1 MIRVF
6 YPVPDSSP
14 DKLSLDGE
22 RFHYLTRVLRL
33 QAGDSLQVFDGKG
46 RTFGARIRSV
56 GPSALELQLALE
68 HLSPQTRSIVLLQG
82 LPKGEKLD
90 WILQKATELGMTSF
104 GAVAMQH
111 CVAKLRPSQIEE
123 RRERWQKIAEE
134 AARQCGR
141 ADVPLILPYQ
151 PLSDAIAGLPPATLL
166 LILNEREQNMRLGQ
180 ALASSADP
188 RQPIALL
195 AGPEG
200 GIHPIEM
207 ELALRA
213 GGISVGLGGRIL
225 RTETASLAALAVILH
240 VNGDLG

>member
-6 YPVPDSSP
+6 YPVPDSPP
-14 DKLSLDGE
+14 DNLRVDGE

-33 QAGDSLQVFDGKG
+33 EAGDSLQVFDGKG

-56 GPSALELQLALE
+56 APSAVELELALE
-68 HLSPQTRSIVLLQG
+68 HLSPQTRPIVLLQG

-90 WILQKATELGMTSF
+90 WILQKGTELGMTSF
-104 GAVAMQH
+104 AAVAMQY
-111 CVAKLRPSQIEE
+111 CVAKLRPSQTEE

-134 AARQCGR
+134 AARQSGR
-141 ADVPLILPYQ
+141 SDVPLILPYQ
-151 PLSDAIAGLPPATLL
+151 PLPGALARLQPGTRL
-166 LILNEREQNMRLGQ
+166 LILNEREQNIRLGQ
-180 ALASSADP
+180 ALASLADP
-188 RQPIALL
+188 RQPLALL
-195 AGPEG
+195 VGPEG

-207 ELALRA
+207 ELALQA
-213 GGISVGLGGRIL
+213 GGISVGLGTRIL

>member
-6 YPVPDSSP
+6 CPVPDPPP
-14 DKLSLDGE
+14 DKLWLDGE

-33 QAGDSLQVFDGKG
+33 QAGDSLEVFDGKG
-46 RTFGARIRSV
+46 RTFAARIRSV
-56 GPSALELQLALE
+56 GPSALELELGLE
-68 HLSPQTRSIVLLQG
+68 RFAPQTRPIVLLQG

-90 WILQKATELGMTSF
+90 WILQKGTELGMTSF
-104 GAVAMQH
+104 AAVAMQH
-111 CVAKLRPSQIEE
+111 SVAKLRPSQIEE

-134 AARQCGR
+134 AARQSGR

-151 PLSDAIAGLPPATLL
+151 PLSEAIAGLPPGARL
-166 LILNEREQNMRLGQ
+166 LILNEREHNMRLGQ
-180 ALASSADP
+180 ALGSSVGP
-188 RQPIALL
+188 RSPIALL

-200 GIHPIEM
+200 GIHPTEM

-213 GGISVGLGGRIL
+213 GGISVGLGSRIL